1 MARICEGPT
10 LAARKLGL
18 ASFSPGQRPDSI
30 CGATSDLGSHFGYL
44 DGRPFRCNTLAGPLG
59 DSCNVAK
66 LLRAAGTCR
75 SSEASRSPLLDGQA
89 MVRFSPTWDADCPGI
104 PSPG

>member
-44 DGRPFRCNTLAGPLG
+44 DGRLYLARPKVLSLQYLG
-59 DSCNVAK
+59 
-66 LLRAAGTCR
+66 R
-75 SSEASRSPLLDGQA
+75 P
-89 MVRFSPTWDADCPGI
+89 PG
-104 PSPG
+104 G